1 MLMYFVCIDYEA
13 AINMIVQSLTQL
25 KNHIIFLY
33 DLVQSLMNVQMNAS

>member
-1 MLMYFVCIDYEA
+1 VCIDYEA